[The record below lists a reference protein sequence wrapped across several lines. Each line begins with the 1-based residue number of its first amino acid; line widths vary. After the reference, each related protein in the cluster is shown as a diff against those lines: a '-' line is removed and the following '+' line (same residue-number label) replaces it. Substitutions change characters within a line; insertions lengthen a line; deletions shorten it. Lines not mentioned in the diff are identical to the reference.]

1 MRRALFIALGLIEFA
16 VAAVLVSFGLSLPAV
31 EEVHRN
37 VGSVERVTVRTGRQ
51 VRLLRDQVHGL
62 RDPELKRTADR
73 IQTQMRRVAGT
84 LRSRNIDFDTVKTMS
99 SSLGDVADGLD
110 GLAKTLDPETLG
122 RIGEG
127 LATTATFLDEKVVPA
142 AAKAADNLDGSTQA
156 LQEDAKRLAELLR
169 AAPLDLKAAREIHD
183 GLGRF
188 SEGLDKMSTALKL
201 QRFDTM
207 REGVRG
213 LETSLTTGAEQ
224 VEKLSGYTYPVV
236 TFKGVKPSVE
246 QKKFWPEGDKI
257 GEGMRKAAEGVAAA
271 GKEMEGLAAEL
282 PRLRASLD
290 ESRKVAQ
297 RSKEALALALAQQ
310 DKVEPLLKNVPEHAA
325 RLAEQLPKLGKDL
338 ARVLRE
344 TERFKEVAAT
354 LRQAQ
359 KGLDGAVSR
368 WPELRNTLSRS
379 ATLLRGTQKQLQS
392 VVDNREEFEKAM
404 AETVALTEEFADR
417 LPAFTQNLDGQL
429 ADQEVAFDELAQS
442 IDEVS
447 GALPAYAET
456 ASRMVQATQLLL
468 WLVAALVGLHGV
480 YVVATGWSA
489 RPTV

>member
-1 MRRALFIALGLIEFA
+1 
-16 VAAVLVSFGLSLPAV
+16 
-31 EEVHRN
+31 
-37 VGSVERVTVRTGRQ
+37 

-325 RLAEQLPKLGKDL
+325 RLA
-338 ARVLRE
+338 
-344 TERFKEVAAT
+344 
-354 LRQAQ
+354 
-359 KGLDGAVSR
+359 
-368 WPELRNTLSRS
+368 
-379 ATLLRGTQKQLQS
+379 
-392 VVDNREEFEKAM
+392 
-404 AETVALTEEFADR
+404 
-417 LPAFTQNLDGQL
+417 
-429 ADQEVAFDELAQS
+429 
-442 IDEVS
+442 
-447 GALPAYAET
+447 
-456 ASRMVQATQLLL
+456 
-468 WLVAALVGLHGV
+468 
-480 YVVATGWSA
+480 
-489 RPTV
+489 